1 MLLKEEFEDSVNQGR
16 TGNTMAKQQSTNTTQ
31 KIKDQATQTPLKTGG
46 ASEG

>member
-31 KIKDQATQTPLKTGG
+31 KIKDRATLSLLKTRGG
-46 ASEG
+46 SEG